1 MNSKIKYE
9 EYKSRYLLHKQMN
22 GGGGTIV
29 TTEIDFNASDEFPKD
44 YYTRISTIYTDFFT
58 SFNYDRFCALYY
70 SIKKI
75 QSPVTKEE
83 FINTENMT
91 LEDANEC
98 SGGICFT
105 QAYVL
110 RDRLVKVGFRNAYV
124 IGVWDEHQKISTFP
138 VVKHL
143 AVLIVGKKDGV
154 TTYIFLDGSTN
165 VSSPIEF
172 ASENDTKV
180 LNNHTFILNVKKRAL
195 INYNAPYHLILDFKL
210 MDVKNGY
217 TSTNQ
222 RLLYETTVPI
232 AARDSLG
239 NTIGHVCL
247 FPSEKKFQVVD
258 LLTSNKIEMTFDELI
273 RLTDD
278 KGDIM
283 DEPLRVLFTH
293 ITTLLHKDPNVLM
306 NRIRYVIQNIDA
318 FRANIVGL

>member
-1 MNSKIKYE
+1 MLSPDETTIASGSGSEIRLWSAADGPGPVARPERADTVASEGGAVPSVPMTANTLS
-9 EYKSRYLLHKQMN
+9 LLTSLLPAN
-22 GGGGTIV
+22 
-29 TTEIDFNASDEFPKD
+29 
-44 YYTRISTIYTDFFT
+44 TDFFT

-195 INYNAPYHLILDFKL
+195 INYNAPYHLILDLQAETCLL
-210 MDVKNGY
+210 MQPMHVDY
-217 TSTNQ
+217 FSTYQ
-222 RLLYETTVPI
+222 
-232 AARDSLG
+232 
-239 NTIGHVCL
+239 
-247 FPSEKKFQVVD
+247 
-258 LLTSNKIEMTFDELI
+258 
-273 RLTDD
+273 
-278 KGDIM
+278 
-283 DEPLRVLFTH
+283 
-293 ITTLLHKDPNVLM
+293 
-306 NRIRYVIQNIDA
+306 
-318 FRANIVGL
+318 